1 MLERGKPNKVVKK
14 TISVRLD
21 PDRAALAEYMS
32 LSQEAALRDSLR
44 AIIKHVLCEIG
55 EKQNDKSIPSA
66 YSV

>member
-21 PDRAALAEYMS
+21 PDRSALAEYMS

-44 AIIKHVLCEIG
+44 SIIKHVLCEIG
-55 EKQNDKSIPSA
+55 EKQK
-66 YSV
+66 